1 MLKGTVMSKVK
12 NVIFDI
18 QDEIRSGE
26 LTFGQIVKKYDVT
39 MMFVVLIYEE
49 MCETEFADE

>member
-1 MLKGTVMSKVK
+1 MMSKIK
-12 NVIFDI
+12 NVVFDI
-18 QDEIRSGE
+18 QDEIRTGK

-49 MCETEFADE
+49 MCETEFAED

>member
-1 MLKGTVMSKVK
+1 MMSKIK
-12 NVIFDI
+12 NVVFDI
-18 QDEIRSGE
+18 QDEIRTGK

-39 MMFVVLIYEE
+39 MMFVVMIYEE